1 MNPDAL
7 QALEQGASV
16 ITATR
21 RLGYELKSAYDQHQ
35 ISLGKKVWPTAQVHS
50 WDGWMQRLWKNSS
63 AYTSQSCLSNAQ
75 LQQLLGEFIE
85 LDLKSQDSKNEHGI
99 AALWNIPATARTA
112 LEAWQLCHQWRISYT
127 ALQASEQPDH
137 ARFGRWAT
145 KLYARLQEQDW
156 VSPAQI
162 ADVLIENKL
171 QPEQDVIL
179 VGFDYLNAQQ
189 KRFAAFYCANGAK
202 LTQRNSTKPA
212 AAQIKHC
219 AFDSLE
225 LEWQQISAWARERLL
240 KNPELKIGI
249 ITPDTEK
256 IRPLAEKSLR
266 EQLTPGYFD
275 HDTVDPFH
283 FSWGG
288 KLIEQPLISDALACL
303 GLLGDIEFKQL
314 SSVFLSNYWGSE
326 IEQHLRAQLVI
337 NLRRKIAYR
346 FDLYEFIETL
356 STALNKAGNQS
367 EAGAPGAT
375 LLDKL
380 NSLQATK
387 TSNRGKQPLSTWR
400 EVFRS
405 CLRVLDWPAINLDS
419 GEFQAM
425 QAWDR
430 CMEEWI
436 KLDTVCKPVSLK
448 QALQSLNSFCR
459 ETAFQAQA
467 QAGVP
472 VQIMGVL
479 EAAELDFDLL
489 WLAGFD
495 EQAWPVLAS
504 ANPFIPVSIQRDAGI
519 PDASLSLQAELAERK
534 TAQLCAMANEIIYS
548 HARIQGDIE
557 LGISPIMP
565 EVSPSAHPVPGT
577 VFTLIEAIRMAT
589 PALESRNDDIGYPY
603 TEKTTRGGTGL
614 VQKQSACPF
623 QAYACYRLKADE
635 DEEPQ
640 IGMDSLARG
649 SLLHKVLEAIWQ
661 ELQDSRALCEHI
673 EGGTL
678 KKFIHRHTQE
688 QLKTFPVHSGLGEGF
703 SHAETQRLDAL
714 VAEWLNLEAQRPT
727 FVVEATEQKLQ
738 HAINGLNLNFTL
750 DRVDQLATLD
760 NQPRAEGS
768 YLVMDYKSGNCE
780 LKDWTGE
787 RPGQPQ
793 MPLYFLALGE
803 NRPDTGID
811 ALSYAQIKPGSC
823 QFIGVSRLE
832 GTLPEV
838 KSLETLGAR
847 TSLKKE
853 IREWSQLKPVWEA
866 RIGKIVGDYQQ
877 GLAHVDPK
885 SASSCTFCKF
895 APLCRIHTRDL
906 QEGGD
911 INE

>member
-1 MNPDAL
+1 MNPAVL

-16 ITATR
+16 ISATR
-21 RLGYELKSAYDQHQ
+21 RLSYELKSAYDQHQ
-35 ISLGKKVWPTAQVHS
+35 ISLGKKVWPTARVHS
-50 WDGWMQRLWKNSS
+50 WDGWMQVLWINSS

-75 LQQLLGEFIE
+75 LQQLLSDIVE
-85 LDLKSQDSKNEHGI
+85 LDLKSQNSKNEHGM

-127 ALQASEQPDH
+127 ALQTSEQPDH
-137 ARFGRWAT
+137 VRFGRWAT
-145 KLYARLQEQDW
+145 KLYARLQEQNW

-162 ADVLIENKL
+162 ADVLIENKF

-189 KRFAAFYCANGAK
+189 TRFIAFFRDNGINI
-202 LTQRNSTKPA
+202 TQLSSDKTTA
-212 AAQIKHC
+212 TQIKHC
-219 AFDSLE
+219 AFDSPE
-225 LEWQQISAWARERLL
+225 LEWQHIGAWAREKLL
-240 KNPELKIGI
+240 KHPELKIGI

-256 IRPLAEKSLR
+256 IRPLAEKALR
-266 EQLTPGYFD
+266 EQLTPGYFI

-288 KLIEQPLISDALACL
+288 KLIDHPLISNALACL
-303 GLLGDIEFKQL
+303 GLLGDIEFNQL

-326 IEQHLRAQLVI
+326 IEQNLRAQLAI
-337 NLRRKIAYR
+337 SLRRKIAYR

-356 STALNKAGNQS
+356 STALNKADNS
-367 EAGAPGAT
+367 FEVTTTGAT
-375 LLDKL
+375 LLEKL

-387 TSNRGKQPLSTWR
+387 ADNRGKQSLSTWHKI
-400 EVFRS
+400 FRS
-405 CLRVLDWPAINLDS
+405 CLHTLGWPAINLNS
-419 GEFQAM
+419 SEFQAM
-425 QAWDR
+425 QAWER
-430 CMEEWI
+430 CLEEWVR
-436 KLDTVCKPVSLK
+436 LDTVCQPVSLV

-459 ETAFQAQA
+459 ETTFQAQA
-467 QAGVP
+467 QEGAP

-495 EQAWPVLAS
+495 EQAWPAPAS
-504 ANPFIPVSIQRDAGI
+504 ANPFIPVSTQRDAGI
-519 PDASLSLQAELAERK
+519 PDASLSLQAELANKK
-534 TAQLCAMANEIIYS
+534 TAQLFALCNEIIYS
-548 HARIQGDIE
+548 HARIQGDIK
-557 LGISPIMP
+557 LGVSPILSDMSHL
-565 EVSPSAHPVPGT
+565 EHPLPASI
-577 VFTLIEAIRMAT
+577 FSINEAIRLAT
-589 PALESRNDDIGYPY
+589 PVPEPRNDDIGFPCN
-603 TEKTTRGGTGL
+603 ENTTRGGTGL

-635 DEEPQ
+635 DEAPQ

-649 SLLHKVLEAIWQ
+649 SLLHKVLEVIWQ

-673 EGGTL
+673 QRGTL
-678 KKFIHRHTQE
+678 KELIHRHTQE
-688 QLKTFPVHSGLGEGF
+688 QLNIFPVHSGLGEGF

-714 VAEWLNLEAQRPT
+714 VAEWLKLEAQRPA
-727 FVVEATEQKLQ
+727 FKVEATELKLQ
-738 HAINGLNLNFTL
+738 HAINGLNLSFTL
-750 DRVDQLATLD
+750 DRVDQLATSD
-760 NQPRAEGS
+760 HQSRAEDS
-768 YLVMDYKSGNCE
+768 RLIMDYKSGNCE

-803 NRPDTGID
+803 NRADTGID
-811 ALSYAQIKPGSC
+811 ALSYAQIKPGLC
-823 QFIGVSRLE
+823 RFIGISRLQ

-838 KSLETLGAR
+838 KSLETLGAG

-853 IREWSQLKPVWEA
+853 IREWSQLKAVWEA
-866 RIGKIVGDYQQ
+866 RIKKIVGDYQQ

-885 SASSCTFCKF
+885 SASSCTFCNF

-906 QEGGD
+906 QEGG
-911 INE
+911 